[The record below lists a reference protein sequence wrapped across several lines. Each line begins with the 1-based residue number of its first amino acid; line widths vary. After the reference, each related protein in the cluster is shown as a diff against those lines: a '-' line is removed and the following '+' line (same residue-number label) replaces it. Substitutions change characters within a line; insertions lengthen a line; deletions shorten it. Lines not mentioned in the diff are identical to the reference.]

1 MKCLSTPLSRAQDF
15 LSSSSHNKLLGIIKK
30 DFSNN
35 TKRVTGV
42 EMGIETGKEES
53 GRLLLELLKILLE
66 TKGSVSVSQS
76 LKFEF
81 NLFLIRE
88 IWVGKG
94 KEKNV

>member
-1 MKCLSTPLSRAQDF
+1 
-15 LSSSSHNKLLGIIKK
+15 
-30 DFSNN
+30 
-35 TKRVTGV
+35 
-42 EMGIETGKEES
+42 MGMETGKEES

-88 IWVGKG
+88 TWVGKG